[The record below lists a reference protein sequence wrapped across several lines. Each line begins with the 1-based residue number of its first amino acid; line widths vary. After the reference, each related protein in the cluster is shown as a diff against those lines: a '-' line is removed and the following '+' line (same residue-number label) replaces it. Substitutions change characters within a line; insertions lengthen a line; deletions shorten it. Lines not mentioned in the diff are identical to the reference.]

1 LVIQLEVIVNLLL
14 VQHGQANTEAEDPAR
29 SLNVVGVESAEKV
42 AKWLYMSGVEVTEI
56 RHSGK
61 RRAEQTASIF
71 AKHLSPR
78 QGVTATSG
86 LNPMDDV
93 RRVADE
99 LRELPG
105 SLMLVGHLP
114 FMSRLTGLLVAGD
127 PERQVVRFQNAGV
140 VCLREYEGQWS
151 VEWMVVPSLVK
162 E

>member
-1 LVIQLEVIVNLLL
+1 VNLLL
-14 VQHGQANTEAEDPAR
+14 VQHGQAKTEAEDPAR

-42 AKWLYMSGVEVTEI
+42 AKWLYMSGVGVTEI

-61 RRAEQTASIF
+61 SRAEQTASIF

-99 LRELPG
+99 LREHPG

-114 FMSRLTGLLVAGD
+114 LMSRLTGLLVAGD
-127 PERQVVRFQNAGV
+127 PEREVVRFQNAGV

>member
-1 LVIQLEVIVNLLL
+1 VNLFL
-14 VQHGQANTEAEDPAR
+14 VQHGQAKIESEDLER
-29 SLNVVGVESAEKV
+29 SLNSTGEEAAEKV
-42 AKWLYMSGVEVTEI
+42 AKWLSVSEVKVTEI

-71 AKHLSPR
+71 AKHLSPK
-78 QGVTATSG
+78 QGCLATSG

-93 RRVADE
+93 RLVADE
-99 LRELPG
+99 LREHSG

-127 PERQVVRFQNAGV
+127 PEREVVRFQNAGV
-140 VCLREYEGQWS
+140 VSLRANEDRWS
-151 VEWMVVPSLVK
+151 VEWVVVPELVR

>member
-1 LVIQLEVIVNLLL
+1 MNLLL
-14 VQHGQANTEAEDPAR
+14 VQHGQANTEAQDPSR
-29 SLNVVGVESAEKV
+29 SLNAVGVESAEKV
-42 AKWLYMSGVEVTEI
+42 AKYLYMSGVEVSEI

-93 RRVADE
+93 SRVANE
-99 LRELPG
+99 LRGLAGP
-105 SLMLVGHLP
+105 LMLVGHLP

-127 PERQVVRFQNAGV
+127 PECQVVRFQNAGV
-140 VCLREYEGQWS
+140 VCLCDYKGQWN
-151 VEWMVVPSLVK
+151 VEWIVVPSIVK